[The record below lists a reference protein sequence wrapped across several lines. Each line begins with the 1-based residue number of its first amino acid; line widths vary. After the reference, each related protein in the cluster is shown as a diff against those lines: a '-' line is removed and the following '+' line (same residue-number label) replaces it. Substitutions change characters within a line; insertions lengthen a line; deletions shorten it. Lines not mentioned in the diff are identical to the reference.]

1 MLTAAGSQPD
11 SQITAPVDRTP
22 KYPRSSEAQT
32 GCLILSFLSCCI
44 GKPGLRKTSH
54 YFDHS
59 VQISEHKE
67 EIGIFISFLKSQT
80 QPCVHTRCDMTL
92 VFRYLV
98 VSLCTDTPDLL
109 GEVRVLALILR
120 GPARGGSSCDRSH
133 RSHSTKDPVLS
144 ICWTLLHCKFVTGL
158 ILLF

>member
-11 SQITAPVDRTP
+11 SQITAPVDCTP

-32 GCLILSFLSCCI
+32 GCLILSFLSCRI

-80 QPCVHTRCDMTL
+80 QPCVHTRWDTTL
-92 VFRYLV
+92 VCLFPSGIFVYRHTG
-98 VSLCTDTPDLL
+98 SA
-109 GEVRVLALILR
+109 GR
-120 GPARGGSSCDRSH
+120 SSCPGTNSPWSSPR
-133 RSHSTKDPVLS
+133 RQQM
-144 ICWTLLHCKFVTGL
+144 
-158 ILLF
+158 